1 MRSRY
6 RVALNGTH
14 LDTLD
19 NNLLIL
25 DVAYSQI
32 QKQVR
37 QTASANL
44 DGFDISSVYTEKQII
59 TVSFELHIYDTA
71 KRNKACQTV
80 NKWASGGGTLTI
92 NDREGQQISVVC
104 EQTAVIE
111 SVRDWTA
118 PLTLVFSTSSKPYW
132 ESVTEKVTTIT
143 GKSASGNLVMDGNT
157 GSALVSVEVTAK
169 APVSSLQ
176 ITVGDTVLKLTGF
189 SLQTNQVLTV
199 DYVNGR
205 YLRVRANG
213 SSIMNRLNPDS
224 SDNLK
229 APCGTRTRVAITAN
243 NSVNAV
249 FRARGL
255 WL

>member
-19 NNLLIL
+19 SNLLIL

-44 DGFDISSVYTEKQII
+44 DGFDISSVYTEKQLI

-80 NKWASGGGTLTI
+80 NKWASAGGILTI

-118 PLTLVFSTSSKPYW
+118 PLTLVFSTSGNPYW

-143 GKSASGNLVMDGNT
+143 GKSASGNLTLDGNT
-157 GSALVSVEVTAK
+157 GNALVSVEVTAK

-199 DYVNGR
+199 DYINGR
-205 YLRVRANG
+205 YLRIRANG
-213 SSIMNRLNPDS
+213 SSIMNRLTPDS